1 MNKLSLS
8 RREFIKASSIGVAFP
23 YVAKESWASASPNDI
38 VNHASF
44 GGAGMA
50 GSDLGQIKSHPK
62 VKVRAI
68 AEIDPAR
75 RLRASKQFPGIKI
88 YDDWREMLNVEGKH
102 LDSVN
107 VSTPDHMHASMG
119 MAAMQRGLHLY
130 GQKPLTHGIA
140 ESRALMKFAAKT
152 GLVTQMGIQIHS
164 NKEYRTAVKIVHEG
178 LIGKVKEA
186 HSFSNKRWGDSKPKP
201 DRVDTVPDG
210 LDWDSWIG
218 PAPFTDYIKGY
229 YHPGQWRKR
238 LDYGTGTF
246 GDMGCHIYDPTFKA
260 LGLTYPLSLRSEG
273 LKPNQFN
280 WGFDAKIHYEFP
292 KTEFSVGETL
302 PVTWYDGMARP
313 PQKVLDL
320 VQGSKIPG
328 QGSIII
334 GTKGVMLLPHVGMPT
349 LFPKEKFGKIKYP
362 IVEGGNHWH
371 EFIDA
376 ICNNGPTP
384 SANFDYSG
392 PLTETVLLGGIATRF
407 PKETLNWD
415 ATTLSFPGNEEA
427 TSLIRRKYRK
437 GWEME
442 GLG

>member
-8 RREFIKASSIGVAFP
+8 RREFIKASSIGFAFP

-50 GSDLGQIKSHPK
+50 GSDLGQIRSHPK

-75 RLRASKQFPGIKI
+75 RLRASKQFPGIKLD
-88 YDDWREMLNVEGKH
+88 DDWREMLNVEGKH

-164 NKEYRTAVKIVHEG
+164 NKEYRTAVKIVHQG

-186 HSFSNKRWGDSKPKP
+186 HSFSNKRWGDPNPKP

-273 LKPNQFN
+273 PKPNQFN

-292 KTEFSVGETL
+292 KTKFSVGETL
-302 PVTWYDGMARP
+302 PV
-313 PQKVLDL
+313 
-320 VQGSKIPG
+320 
-328 QGSIII
+328 
-334 GTKGVMLLPHVGMPT
+334 
-349 LFPKEKFGKIKYP
+349 
-362 IVEGGNHWH
+362 
-371 EFIDA
+371 
-376 ICNNGPTP
+376 P
-384 SANFDYSG
+384 S
-392 PLTETVLLGGIATRF
+392 
-407 PKETLNWD
+407 
-415 ATTLSFPGNEEA
+415 TTG
-427 TSLIRRKYRK
+427 
-437 GWEME
+437 
-442 GLG
+442 